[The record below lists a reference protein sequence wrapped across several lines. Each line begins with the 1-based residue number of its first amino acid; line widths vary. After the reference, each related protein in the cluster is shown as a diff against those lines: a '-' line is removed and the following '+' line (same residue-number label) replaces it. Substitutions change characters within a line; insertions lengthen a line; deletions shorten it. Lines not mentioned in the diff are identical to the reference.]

1 MKDETESAPVTDTT
15 RAQLRICC
23 ESPMSSKYA
32 MVFHLLFGCI
42 ILLSLVA
49 MAGETLNH
57 DGVLFANNFNPYHY
71 KFMEQ
76 IFTVIFTIDLV
87 FRGCIADRFVV
98 QRRYPAHMEVRLP
111 FFRDVLNW
119 FDFLSI
125 LPFPIDTMVSIVYK
139 GSRVPKFIR
148 LLSVFRVL
156 RIFKVT
162 RHFEGTQVMLRTAQ
176 NSAAAIVVSCFL
188 LVSFMFVVSPVL
200 FFLEPCYIKEECI
213 FQDAFNAMYY
223 LMITLTTVG
232 YGDQVSGPLCVVC
245 CVSCQTHCFQK
256 HCFQKTLFP
265 KNIVY

>member
-1 MKDETESAPVTDTT
+1 MSGGAAAMAGARASQRNSPRNDGTPPPPPAPPKRKLKRKKTILQSMKDETESAPVTDTT

-23 ESPMSSKYA
+23 ESPMSSKMA

-57 DGVLFANNFNPYHY
+57 DGKLFPNNLPPHRY
-71 KFMEQ
+71 KLMEM
-76 IFTVIFTIDLV
+76 IFTVIFLIDLV

-98 QRRYPAHMEVRLP
+98 QRRYPEHMEVRLP

-148 LLSVFRVL
+148 LLSVF
-156 RIFKVT
+156 
-162 RHFEGTQVMLRTAQ
+162 
-176 NSAAAIVVSCFL
+176 
-188 LVSFMFVVSPVL
+188 
-200 FFLEPCYIKEECI
+200 
-213 FQDAFNAMYY
+213 
-223 LMITLTTVG
+223 
-232 YGDQVSGPLCVVC
+232 
-245 CVSCQTHCFQK
+245 
-256 HCFQKTLFP
+256 
-265 KNIVY
+265 